1 MIKVNLIK
9 KFKYR
14 FLKYISNIV
23 NNNNKL
29 RSDQN
34 LNLIISQF
42 LRNSDI
48 LKNNLVYDYSS
59 ITT

>member
-14 FLKYISNIV
+14 FPKYISNIV